1 MGLQII
7 LVSVSGVFSPGP
19 LLFANLALS
28 KYGGFWSGIKIAV
41 GHTIIE
47 LPLIILLSLP
57 FVVLFPINLT
67 FSTTK
72 IITFIAGAFL
82 IIFGILYVVRII
94 RTRGSPNSPIN
105 TSRIENPYLAGIMFT
120 SLNPFFIVWW
130 TTVGVKLISD
140 SISLLG
146 HPVWNSF
153 SIFCAYMD
161 GLCLARIVFIPCLQ
175 RLQYYTIR
183 ISQIY
188 NYIVNS
194 SSFLLR
200 YLFYF
205 RFFYLMQGY
214 YFVHMLSYFNQISDG

>member
-1 MGLQII
+1 MVSGLGSIMTLVEMGLQII

-28 KYGGFWSGIKIAV
+28 KYGGFWSGIKIAF

-47 LPLIILLSLP
+47 LPVIILLSIP
-57 FVVLFPINLT
+57 FVVFSPVNMT
-67 FSTTK
+67 FSIMK
-72 IITFIAGAFL
+72 IISIIAGAFL
-82 IIFGILYVVRII
+82 IVFGILYVVRTI

-146 HPVWNSF
+146 NLAGIAFLFFVHIW
-153 SIFCAYMD
+153 MD
-161 GLCLARIVFIPCLQ
+161 YAWLGLSSYLASKGFNIIRSEYHKYI
-175 RLQYYTIR
+175 TI
-183 ISQIY
+183 
-188 NYIVNS
+188 
-194 SSFLLR
+194 LLTVP
-200 YLFYF
+200 LFY
-205 RFFYLMQGY
+205 YGI
-214 YFVHMLSYFNQISDG
+214 YFVLGSSN

>member
-1 MGLQII
+1 MVSEGPSMTLVEMGLQII

-67 FSTTK
+67 FSTMK

-82 IIFGILYVVRII
+82 IVFGILYVVRTI
-94 RTRGSPNSPIN
+94 RTTGSPNSPIN

-146 HPVWNSF
+146 HPAGIAFLFFAHIW
-153 SIFCAYMD
+153 MD
-161 GLCLARIVFIPCLQ
+161 YAWLGLSSYLASRGFNII
-175 RLQYYTIR
+175 RSEYHKYITI
-183 ISQIY
+183 
-188 NYIVNS
+188 
-194 SSFLLR
+194 LLTVP
-200 YLFYF
+200 LFY
-205 RFFYLMQGY
+205 YGI
-214 YFVHMLSYFNQISDG
+214 YFILGSFI

>member
-1 MGLQII
+1 MVSGLGSIMTLVEMGLQII
-7 LVSVSGVFSPGP
+7 LVSASGVFSPGP

-28 KYGGFWSGIKIAV
+28 KYGGFWSGIKIAI

-47 LPLIILLSLP
+47 LPVIILLSLP
-57 FVVLFPINLT
+57 FVVLSPINLT

-82 IIFGILYVVRII
+82 IVFGILYVVRTI

-146 HPVWNSF
+146 HPAGIAFLFFAHIW
-153 SIFCAYMD
+153 MD
-161 GLCLARIVFIPCLQ
+161 YAWLGLSSYLASRGFNII
-175 RLQYYTIR
+175 RSEYHKYITI
-183 ISQIY
+183 
-188 NYIVNS
+188 
-194 SSFLLR
+194 LLTVP
-200 YLFYF
+200 LFY
-205 RFFYLMQGY
+205 YGI
-214 YFVHMLSYFNQISDG
+214 YFILGSFI

>member
-1 MGLQII
+1 MTLVEMGLQII

-47 LPLIILLSLP
+47 LPVIILLSLP
-57 FVVLFPINLT
+57 FVVLSPINLT

-82 IIFGILYVVRII
+82 IVFGILYVVRTI
-94 RTRGSPNSPIN
+94 RTRGSPNSAIN
-105 TSRIENPYLAGIMFT
+105 TSRIENPYLAGIIFT

-146 HPVWNSF
+146 HPAGITFLFFAHIW
-153 SIFCAYMD
+153 MD
-161 GLCLARIVFIPCLQ
+161 YAWLGLSSYLASRGFNII
-175 RLQYYTIR
+175 RSEYHKYITI
-183 ISQIY
+183 
-188 NYIVNS
+188 
-194 SSFLLR
+194 LLTVP
-200 YLFYF
+200 LFY
-205 RFFYLMQGY
+205 YGI
-214 YFVHMLSYFNQISDG
+214 YFILGSFI

>member
-1 MGLQII
+1 MALVEMGLQII

-82 IIFGILYVVRII
+82 IVFGILYVVRTI
-94 RTRGSPNSPIN
+94 RTWGSPNSAIN

-146 HPVWNSF
+146 HPAGIAFLFFAHIW
-153 SIFCAYMD
+153 MD
-161 GLCLARIVFIPCLQ
+161 YAWLGLSSYLASRGFNII
-175 RLQYYTIR
+175 RSEYHKYITI
-183 ISQIY
+183 
-188 NYIVNS
+188 
-194 SSFLLR
+194 LLTVP
-200 YLFYF
+200 LFY
-205 RFFYLMQGY
+205 YGI
-214 YFVHMLSYFNQISDG
+214 YFILGSFI

>member
-1 MGLQII
+1 MVSEGPSMTLVEMGLQII

-19 LLFANLALS
+19 LLFANLAVS

-57 FVVLFPINLT
+57 FVVLSPINLT
-67 FSTTK
+67 FSTMK

-82 IIFGILYVVRII
+82 IVFGILYVVRTI
-94 RTRGSPNSPIN
+94 RTRGSPNSAIN

-146 HPVWNSF
+146 HPAGIAFLFFAHIW
-153 SIFCAYMD
+153 MD
-161 GLCLARIVFIPCLQ
+161 YAWLGLSSYLASRGFNIIRSEYQ
-175 RLQYYTIR
+175 KYITI
-183 ISQIY
+183 
-188 NYIVNS
+188 
-194 SSFLLR
+194 LLTVP
-200 YLFYF
+200 LFY
-205 RFFYLMQGY
+205 YGI
-214 YFVHMLSYFNQISDG
+214 YFILGSFI

>member
-1 MGLQII
+1 MVSGGPSMTLVEMGLQII

-82 IIFGILYVVRII
+82 IVFGILYVVRTI
-94 RTRGSPNSPIN
+94 RTRGSPNSAIN

-146 HPVWNSF
+146 HPAGIAFLFFAHIW
-153 SIFCAYMD
+153 MD
-161 GLCLARIVFIPCLQ
+161 YAWLGLSSYLASRGFNII
-175 RLQYYTIR
+175 RSEYHKYITI
-183 ISQIY
+183 
-188 NYIVNS
+188 
-194 SSFLLR
+194 LLTVP
-200 YLFYF
+200 LFY
-205 RFFYLMQGY
+205 YGI
-214 YFVHMLSYFNQISDG
+214 YFILGSFI

>member
-1 MGLQII
+1 MVSEGPSMTLVEMGLQII

-82 IIFGILYVVRII
+82 IVFGILYVVRTI
-94 RTRGSPNSPIN
+94 RTRGSPNSAIN

-146 HPVWNSF
+146 HPAGIAFLFFAHIW
-153 SIFCAYMD
+153 MD
-161 GLCLARIVFIPCLQ
+161 YAWLGLSSYLASRGFNII
-175 RLQYYTIR
+175 RSEYHKYITI
-183 ISQIY
+183 
-188 NYIVNS
+188 
-194 SSFLLR
+194 LLTVP
-200 YLFYF
+200 LFY
-205 RFFYLMQGY
+205 YGI
-214 YFVHMLSYFNQISDG
+214 YFILGSFI

>member
-1 MGLQII
+1 MEGPSLTLVEMGLQII

-47 LPLIILLSLP
+47 LPVIILLSLP

-82 IIFGILYVVRII
+82 IIFGILYVVRTI
-94 RTRGSPNSPIN
+94 RTRDSPNSAIN
-105 TSRIENPYLAGIMFT
+105 TSRIENPYLAGIIFT

-146 HPVWNSF
+146 HPAGIAFLFFAHIWMDYAWLGLS
-153 SIFCAYMD
+153 SYLAYR
-161 GLCLARIVFIPCLQ
+161 GFNIIRSEYHKYI
-175 RLQYYTIR
+175 TI
-183 ISQIY
+183 
-188 NYIVNS
+188 
-194 SSFLLR
+194 LLTVP
-200 YLFYF
+200 LFY
-205 RFFYLMQGY
+205 YGI
-214 YFVHMLSYFNQISDG
+214 YFILGSFI

>member
-1 MGLQII
+1 MVSEGPSMTLVEMGLQII

-47 LPLIILLSLP
+47 LPVIILLSLP
-57 FVVLFPINLT
+57 FAVLSTINLT
-67 FSTTK
+67 FSTMK

-82 IIFGILYVVRII
+82 IVFGILYVVRTI
-94 RTRGSPNSPIN
+94 RTRGSPNSAIN

-146 HPVWNSF
+146 HPAGIAFLFFAHIW
-153 SIFCAYMD
+153 MD
-161 GLCLARIVFIPCLQ
+161 YAWLGLSSYLASRGFNII
-175 RLQYYTIR
+175 RSEYHKYITI
-183 ISQIY
+183 
-188 NYIVNS
+188 
-194 SSFLLR
+194 LLTVP
-200 YLFYF
+200 LFY
-205 RFFYLMQGY
+205 YGI
-214 YFVHMLSYFNQISDG
+214 YFILGSFI

>member
-47 LPLIILLSLP
+47 LPVIILLSLP
-57 FVVLFPINLT
+57 FVVLSPINLT

-72 IITFIAGAFL
+72 IIAFIAGAFL
-82 IIFGILYVVRII
+82 IVFGILYVVRTI
-94 RTRGSPNSPIN
+94 RTRDSPNSAIN
-105 TSRIENPYLAGIMFT
+105 TSRIENPYLAGIIFT

-146 HPVWNSF
+146 HPAGIAFLFFAHIWMDYAWLGLS
-153 SIFCAYMD
+153 SYLAYR
-161 GLCLARIVFIPCLQ
+161 GFNIIRSEYHKYI
-175 RLQYYTIR
+175 TI
-183 ISQIY
+183 
-188 NYIVNS
+188 
-194 SSFLLR
+194 LLTVP
-200 YLFYF
+200 LFY
-205 RFFYLMQGY
+205 YGI
-214 YFVHMLSYFNQISDG
+214 YFILGSFI